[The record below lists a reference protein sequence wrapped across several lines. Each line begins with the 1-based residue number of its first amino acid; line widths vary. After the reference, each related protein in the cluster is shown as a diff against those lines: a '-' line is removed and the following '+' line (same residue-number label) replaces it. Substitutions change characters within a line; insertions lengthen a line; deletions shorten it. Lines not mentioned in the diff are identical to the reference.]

1 MGREQSWRGRYLL
14 FYAACK
20 TITKQNPMTDTNVLI
35 VDDDQSYRKLLVY
48 ITNKAG
54 FIITEADDV
63 KSAMLQLEQHPVDV
77 VLTDVHMPDGNGVEL
92 TQAIKAAYPLT
103 EVVVI
108 TGEGTIADGVQAMK
122 YGAFDYLQKRDADTQ
137 IVSLLTHAA
146 EKSRL
151 QKRIQELENEIQHNV
166 SGDIIDQ
173 NAAQIDKAALIVK
186 AIGSP
191 LRQKIIHLIL
201 AQGKASVTEIYTALD
216 LPQAIA
222 SQHLLVLKNAGLVK
236 PSAKAKK
243 YSTRLTTAALQKP
256 LHWLIS

>member
-1 MGREQSWRGRYLL
+1 
-14 FYAACK
+14 
-20 TITKQNPMTDTNVLI
+20 MTPTNVLI

-48 ITNKAG
+48 VTKKAG
-54 FIITEADDV
+54 FVITEADDV
-63 KSAMLQLEQHPVDV
+63 KSAMLQLEQQPVDV

-92 TQAIKAAYPLT
+92 TQAIKAAYPLI

-137 IVSLLTHAA
+137 IVSLITHAA
-146 EKSRL
+146 EKARL
-151 QKRIQELENEIQHNV
+151 QKRIQELENEIQHNI

-191 LRQKIIHLIL
+191 LRQKIIHLLL
-201 AQGKASVTEIYTALD
+201 AQGRASVTEIYTPLD
-216 LPQAIA
+216 MPQAIA
-222 SQHLLVLKNAGLVK
+222 SQHLLLLKNAGLVK
-236 PSAKAKK
+236 TEREGKKIMYSANYSSIAK
-243 YSTRLTTAALQKP
+243 TIALVNQ
-256 LHWLIS
+256 LIAEEVG